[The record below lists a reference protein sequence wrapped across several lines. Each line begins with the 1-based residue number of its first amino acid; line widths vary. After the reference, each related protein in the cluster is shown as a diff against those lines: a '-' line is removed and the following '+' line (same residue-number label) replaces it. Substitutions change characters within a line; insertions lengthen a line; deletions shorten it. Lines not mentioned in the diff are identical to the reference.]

1 MTREIA
7 EPEKKDEQTDMLK
20 KQVAELQEQLAEL
33 QKKDQSATL
42 TERVAE
48 LEARLTEAKSP
59 AATAPA
65 PDIALPRATTG
76 ATGQRPTEFIPPRD
90 GTCWGCGDPGHR
102 LWACP
107 KLSNAEKKKLDRR
120 RIRPNGEHSHPVCI
134 TVKYRGRPI
143 PALVDTGCDMTIAG
157 SALAKKH
164 RWKIRPA
171 ELQSVKTA
179 NDEHM
184 LTEGVATVT
193 LTVGRRNVRHKI
205 HVMPDLNELI
215 IGSVWMA
222 KQGKLTWD
230 YTNHQVRFGDGNK
243 WIALHR
249 EIDIGC
255 RRVIVETST
264 VLLLS
269 QETDVPVRITRESR
283 RSAPYEGITEALKV
297 PNLRHVCSE
306 RSVLPA
312 QFTKLRVRVVNA
324 DTREPVLRKG
334 T

>member
-1 MTREIA
+1 MRVEC
-7 EPEKKDEQTDMLK
+7 
-20 KQVAELQEQLAEL
+20 AEL
-33 QKKDQSATL
+33 QKNDQTATL
-42 TERVAE
+42 TKRVAE
-48 LEARLTEAKSP
+48 LEAHLTGAKSST
-59 AATAPA
+59 ATAPA
-65 PDIALPRATTG
+65 RDTAVLRATTG
-76 ATGQRPTEFIPPRD
+76 ATGQRPTEFIPPRN

-107 KLSNAEKKKLDRR
+107 KLSNAEKRKLNRR
-120 RIRPNGEHSHPVCI
+120 GIRPIGEHSRPVCI
-134 TVKYRGRPI
+134 IVKYRGRPI
-143 PALVDTGCDMTIAG
+143 PALVDTGCDVTIDG

-184 LTEGVATVT
+184 LIEGVATVT
-193 LTVGRRNVRHKI
+193 LAVGKRNVRHEI
-205 HVMPDLNELI
+205 HVTPDLNELI
-215 IGSVWMA
+215 IGSDWMA
-222 KQGKLTWD
+222 KQGMLTWD
-230 YTNHQVRFGDGNK
+230 YANHRVRFGDGNE

-264 VLLLS
+264 VLLPS
-269 QETDVPVRITRESR
+269 QETDVLVRITRESR
-283 RSAPYEGITEALKV
+283 RCAPYEGITEALKV
-297 PNLRHVCSE
+297 PNLSHVCSG

-324 DTREPVLRKG
+324 DTREQVLRKKHG
-334 T
+334 SAS